1 MKVLIVSDSHGL
13 TSELSQIREIHPD
26 MDVMIH
32 CGDSELQADDESL
45 KGYAAVR
52 GNCDFDA
59 DFPEDRIEEA
69 GGFRIFVTHGHKYSV
84 KSTLMNLSYRA
95 RELKADIV
103 CFGHS
108 HSLGAEMSEGIL
120 FINPGSIRLPRG
132 RNERTYV
139 ILENRGKDVTL
150 DVYDFSNGKIPDLTQ
165 KFSLVKRY

>member
-13 TSELSQIREIHPD
+13 TSELSQIRERHPG
-26 MDVMIH
+26 MDIIIH
-32 CGDSELQADDESL
+32 CGDSELQADHESL

-52 GNCDFDA
+52 GNCDFDSA
-59 DFPEDRIEEA
+59 FPEDRIEEA
-69 GGFRIFVTHGHKYSV
+69 GGFRFFVTHGHKYSV

-108 HSLGAEMSEGIL
+108 HGLGAEMSEGIL

-150 DVYDFSNGKIPDLTQ
+150 DVYDVSKGKIPDLTQ
-165 KFSLVKRY
+165 KFSLVKSD